1 MTLGR
6 YRLAPGHR
14 MPPLLLTDEE
24 ALVVLL
30 GLVASRRAGS
40 VATFVAGAESAAAKL
55 RRSIPDV
62 VRRPLD
68 ALLLTTEF
76 TSRPHPVAAPE
87 TEVLLLLAEA
97 ARDRRAVALGYTASD
112 GRRTERT
119 VEPYG
124 IVAHSGRWYV
134 TGADSASGQ
143 LRTFRLDRVSSP
155 RVLVGTFDVPAGF
168 DPAEQVL
175 SGLARRPHRHEVAV
189 RVQGPAD
196 HVLSRLPAGIAV
208 ADQIADEPGWVR
220 VQIRAERLDWVP
232 GLLAG
237 LGLPFVVEGPEA
249 LRDLVRALAGQLA
262 AAVPPD
268 TGQADS

>member
-30 GLVASRRAGS
+30 GLVASRRAGL

-87 TEVLLLLAEA
+87 TGVLLLLAEA

-124 IVAHSGRWYV
+124 IVAHSG
-134 TGADSASGQ
+134 
-143 LRTFRLDRVSSP
+143 
-155 RVLVGTFDVPAGF
+155 
-168 DPAEQVL
+168 
-175 SGLARRPHRHEVAV
+175 PHRHEVAV